1 MQLSPIVSQTLDV
14 VRKSAENDQAIAT
27 ALMAKQ
33 QSVAKQQGE
42 AIVELIQSI
51 PNAPS
56 RGIDVKA

>member
-51 PNAPS
+51 PTAPS

>member
-1 MQLSPIVSQTLDV
+1 MQFSPIVSQTLDV

-51 PNAPS
+51 PQTPS
-56 RGIDVKA
+56 RGIDIKA

>member
-51 PNAPS
+51 PAAPS